1 MVPIGYNIVLRWDIG
16 AFMGWCLPT
25 QQKSERNMQ
34 TQTKGRVEGL
44 YIDENVELRAGALN
58 FGGRIEDIS
67 FGDVPAAQ
75 AAWQSGDPD
84 VLLWVPGFVDLHNH
98 GGNGGSFPN
107 GDYDQCRAA
116 ARFHRAHGT
125 TTLIASMVSGTQ
137 AELCARAELLA
148 TLADEGDIAGI
159 HMEGPFI
166 AAAKCGA
173 QDPSR
178 IVPGNPDFFRAV
190 IDAARGHLR
199 SITFA
204 PETQAAAELLEVCAE
219 HDIIASLGHTEAD
232 YETTLR
238 VMEQAKDLG
247 VTVTGTHLFNAM
259 PPIHHRA
266 PGTVAALLTGSK
278 AGDAGV
284 ELIADGVH
292 LADGTVDMAYN
303 RRAFAVTDAMA
314 AAGMADG
321 SYELGSL
328 PVTVTDGVARVDSG
342 AIAGGTSTLAQQFAR
357 FAARHGA
364 EEAVR
369 FTSTT
374 AADVLG
380 DKDIGR
386 LAPGKRANLV
396 GLNAQFEPMRVIADG
411 IDITAATDTDSR

>member
-1 MVPIGYNIVLRWDIG
+1 
-16 AFMGWCLPT
+16 
-25 QQKSERNMQ
+25 MQ

-67 FGDVPAAQ
+67 CGDVPAAQ
-75 AAWQSGDPD
+75 AAWQSGDTD

-98 GGNGGSFPN
+98 GGYGGSFPN

-125 TTLIASMVSGTQ
+125 TTLIASMVSGTR
-137 AELCARAELLA
+137 AELCTRAELLA
-148 TLADEGDIAGI
+148 TLAEEGEIVGI

-178 IVPGNPDFFRAV
+178 IVPGDPDFFRAV

-204 PETQAAAELLEVCAE
+204 PETRATAELLEVCAE

-232 YETTLR
+232 YETTLQ
-238 VMEQAKDLG
+238 VMGQAQDLG

-266 PGTVAALLTGSK
+266 PGTVAALLAGAK
-278 AGDAGV
+278 AGDVGV
-284 ELIADGVH
+284 ELI
-292 LADGTVDMAYN
+292 ADGTVDMAYN
-303 RRAFAVTDAMA
+303 RCAFAVTDAMA
-314 AAGMADG
+314 AAGMVDG

-328 PVTVTDGVARVDSG
+328 PVTVTDGVARVGNG

-380 DKDIGR
+380 DKDVGR

-396 GLNAQFEPMRVIADG
+396 GLNTHFEPVRVIADG
-411 IDITAATDTDSR
+411 IDITAAIDTDSH